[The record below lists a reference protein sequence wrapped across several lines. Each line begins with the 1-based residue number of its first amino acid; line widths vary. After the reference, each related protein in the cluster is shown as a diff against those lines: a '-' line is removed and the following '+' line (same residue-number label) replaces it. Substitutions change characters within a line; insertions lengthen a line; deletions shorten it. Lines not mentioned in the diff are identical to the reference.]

1 MSRVLIALLVALSTE
16 HSALSTEHRALSTA
30 PVPVDQPFK
39 VPAAGEAVA
48 VIHASC
54 ERCDWGVEGRE
65 AAAVKI
71 LVDGK
76 YSQHLQ
82 LARGAE
88 DADYHVSLGPVAVG
102 DHRIRIEADPA
113 LSSA

>member
-1 MSRVLIALLVALSTE
+1 MIRLISVAAFVFAGFAQAPRVV
-16 HSALSTEHRALSTA
+16 
-30 PVPVDQPFK
+30 VDQAFK

-48 VIHASC
+48 VIHGSC

-76 YSQHLQ
+76 YSQHL
-82 LARGAE
+82 LLTRGAA
-88 DADYHVSLGPVAVG
+88 DADYHVSLGPVTVG

-113 LSSA
+113 LSSAQAGPAAIS

>member
-1 MSRVLIALLVALSTE
+1 MRGMRGIRGRRGIRGANLENNRAMIAALLLSATLMT
-16 HSALSTEHRALSTA
+16 AA
-30 PVPVDQPFK
+30 PVPVDQTFT

-65 AAAVKI
+65 AAAVRI

-76 YSQHLQ
+76 YSQHL
-82 LARGAE
+82 LLTRGAQ
-88 DADYHVSLGPVAVG
+88 DADYHV
-102 DHRIRIEADPA
+102 
-113 LSSA
+113 